1 VSEARQKEGED
12 FMTLYLTSQLFNGI
26 VLGILYTLL
35 ALGLTLIVGVM
46 EVINFSHIVLF
57 ALGAYMAMEITPH
70 LGFGWALIFAPLIV
84 GAFGMILEVLFFRRI
99 YGKDPLYGLLIAF
112 GLTCAITE
120 SIRWIWGSQGY
131 PFNPPQ
137 ALTGFLNL
145 GFMNYSKYRVFV
157 GGLTWALII
166 AMWLF
171 LERTTV
177 GMVIKAGVSD
187 AEMVG
192 ALGKN
197 LKKVRTLVFAIGSI
211 FAGMSGVLMAPMQG
225 IKPDM
230 GTFIIMPA
238 FVVLV
243 VGGIGSFWGSVIGGI
258 LVGIST
264 TLAVMIVPRVSDL
277 AMFVLLVLVILTRPR
292 GLMGEKSGLEA

>member
-1 VSEARQKEGED
+1 
-12 FMTLYLTSQLFNGI
+12 MTLYLTSQLFNGI

-84 GAFGMILEVLFFRRI
+84 GGFGMMLEVLFFRRI

-120 SIRWIWGSQGY
+120 CIRWIWGSQGY

-137 ALTGFLNL
+137 SLSGFVNL

-157 GGLTWALII
+157 GGLTWALIL

-238 FVVLV
+238 FVVIV

-277 AMFVLLVLVILTRPR
+277 AMFALLVLVILTRPR

>member
-1 VSEARQKEGED
+1 MHYLASE
-12 FMTLYLTSQLFNGI
+12 LFNGMI
-26 VLGILYTLL
+26 LGILYTLL

-46 EVINFSHIVLF
+46 EIINFSHIVLF
-57 ALGAYMAMEITPH
+57 ALGAYFAMLITPIV
-70 LGFGWALIFAPLIV
+70 GFGYALILAPLIV
-84 GAFGMILEVLFFRRI
+84 GGIGMILEVLFFRRI

-112 GLTCAITE
+112 GLTCTITE
-120 SIRWIWGSQGY
+120 TIRWIWGSQGY
-131 PFNPPQ
+131 PFNAPQ
-137 ALTGFLNL
+137 VLTGFINL
-145 GFMNYSKYRVFV
+145 GFIIYSKYRVFV
-157 GGLTWALII
+157 GLLTWGLII

-171 LERTTV
+171 LEKTTM

-192 ALGKN
+192 AMGKN
-197 LKKVRTLVFAIGSI
+197 LKKVRTLVFAIGSA
-211 FAGMSGVLMAPMQG
+211 FAGISGVLMAPLQG

-264 TLAVMIVPRVSDL
+264 TIAVMVVPRFSDL
-277 AMFVLLVLVILTRPR
+277 AMFALLVLVILTRPR
-292 GLMGEKSGLEA
+292 GLMGEKSGLEV

>member
-1 VSEARQKEGED
+1 MHYLASE
-12 FMTLYLTSQLFNGI
+12 LFNGMI
-26 VLGILYTLL
+26 LGILYTLL

-46 EVINFSHIVLF
+46 EIINFSHIVLF
-57 ALGAYMAMEITPH
+57 ALGAYFAMLITPIV
-70 LGFGWALIFAPLIV
+70 GFGGALILAPLIV
-84 GAFGMILEVLFFRRI
+84 GGIGMILEVLFFRRI

-112 GLTCAITE
+112 GLTCTITE
-120 SIRWIWGSQGY
+120 TIRWIWGSQGY
-131 PFNPPQ
+131 PFNAPQ
-137 ALTGFLNL
+137 VLTGFINL
-145 GFMNYSKYRVFV
+145 GFIIYSKYRVFV
-157 GGLTWALII
+157 GLLTWGLII

-171 LERTTV
+171 LEKTTM

-192 ALGKN
+192 AMGKN
-197 LKKVRTLVFAIGSI
+197 LKKVRTLVFAIGSA
-211 FAGMSGVLMAPMQG
+211 FAGISGVLMAPLQG

-264 TLAVMIVPRVSDL
+264 TIAVMVVPRFSDL
-277 AMFVLLVLVILTRPR
+277 AMFALLVLVILTRPR
-292 GLMGEKSGLEA
+292 GLMGEKSGLEV